1 MNRTLL
7 LAFLLAIVA
16 AVIWL
21 ANDAVDTRASE
32 KMTKSV
38 RSAECFHE
46 TELRQS
52 IGTLKEQGGSNVE
65 NVSQSLL
72 TKAEADYGCR
82 VQVVQALISSMAQ
95 ATDPAANQ
103 YENFFFW
110 LNGASLLADLKATE
124 ALDLLIANIDFTD
137 GWSTTIS
144 ERHVPA
150 LVAIVRIGQPAIP
163 KLQILLS
170 NDSVPHRRLFAAF
183 AIAYIGGSQA
193 RKALTS
199 ALSGETEPCV
209 RNFLRIS
216 LQAFDNKA
224 KPNHISSEL
233 NGKWLAAFYC
243 HS

>member
-82 VQVVQALISSMAQ
+82 VQVVQALISSMSQ
-95 ATDPAANQ
+95 ATNPATNQ
-103 YENFFFW
+103 YENFFLWFH
-110 LNGASLLADLKATE
+110 GAGLLADLKATE

-137 GWSTTIS
+137 GFSTTIS
-144 ERHVPA
+144 ESHFPA

-163 KLQILLS
+163 KLQAVLS
-170 NDSVPHRRLFAAF
+170 NDSESDRRKFAAF
-183 AIAYIGGSQA
+183 CIAYIGGDHA
-193 RKALTS
+193 KMALKT
-199 ALSGETEPCV
+199 ALPRETDTCV
-209 RNFLRIS
+209 KTFLQIS
-216 LQAFDNKA
+216 LTAFNNKE
-224 KPNHISSEL
+224 KPNHISSAL
-233 NGKWLAAFYC
+233 NGKWLGAFYC
-243 HS
+243 R